1 MTSINAQTLNQLFRL
16 DGKVALVPGGY
27 GGIGTAVCEG
37 LAAAGARVAVA
48 GRSEEK
54 TQALVQSLTKD
65 GHEAYAAP
73 FEAHDA
79 GDIRRMVDDAAAH
92 FGRLD
97 ILVNCVGLNREEKLL
112 DVTEANFDY
121 VYTGNLKS
129 ALFLSQAAARHM
141 IAREEHEA
149 PTGTGSVGKQVHL
162 GSVRT
167 LLGLRGR
174 GYAAYTAAKGGLG
187 TMCKQLAAELAPHRI
202 NVNVVAPTFVRTEMV
217 APMLADEQFYRAL
230 TARIPLGRVAEPE
243 EVMQAVLFFVAPAS
257 DFITGQILYVDGGIT
272 ATQ

>member
-1 MTSINAQTLNQLFRL
+1 MTDLINQLFRL
-16 DGKVALVPGGY
+16 DGKIALVPGGY
-27 GGIGTAVCEG
+27 GGIGEAVCRG
-37 LAAAGARVAVA
+37 LAAAGAKVAVA
-48 GRSEEK
+48 GRSAEK
-54 TQALVQSLTKD
+54 SQALAAAMNSE
-65 GHEAYAAP
+65 GCEAYGVG
-73 FEAHDA
+73 FDA
-79 GDIRRMVDDAAAH
+79 NSVDSIRVMVDDVAAH

-112 DVTEANFDY
+112 DVTEEKFDE

-129 ALFLSQAAARHM
+129 AFFLAQAAAKHQ
-141 IAREEHEA
+141 IAS
-149 PTGTGSVGKQVHL
+149 GQGGKQVHL

-187 TMCKQLAAELAPHRI
+187 TMSKQLAAELAPHGI
-202 NVNVVAPTFVRTEMV
+202 NVNVVAPTFVRTEQV
-217 APMLADEQFYRAL
+217 AAMLSDPQFYNAL

-243 EVMQAVLFFVAPAS
+243 EVMHAVLFFVSPAS
-257 DFITGQILYVDGGIT
+257 AFITGQVLYVDGGLT

>member
-1 MTSINAQTLNQLFRL
+1 MMAWDELVQLFRL

-27 GGIGTAVCEG
+27 GGIGEAVCRG
-37 LAAAGARVAVA
+37 LAAAGARVVVA
-48 GRSEEK
+48 GQRAERTEALA
-54 TQALVQSLTKD
+54 QALRDEGSD
-65 GHEAYAAP
+65 AYAAP
-73 FEAHDA
+73 FDAHKVA
-79 GDIRRMVDDAAAH
+79 DIRRMVDDAAAH
-92 FGRLD
+92 YGRLD

-112 DVTEANFDY
+112 DITEENFDF
-121 VYTGNLKS
+121 VYSANLKS

-141 IAREEHEA
+141 IAQ
-149 PTGTGSVGKQVHL
+149 GGGGKHVHL

-174 GYAAYTAAKGGLG
+174 GYAAYCAAKGGLG

-202 NVNVVAPTFVRTEMV
+202 TVNVVAPTFVRTEQV
-217 APMLADEQFYRAL
+217 AAMLNDPQFYASL

-243 EVMQAVLFFVAPAS
+243 EVMHAVLFMASRAS
-257 DFITGQILYVDGGIT
+257 DFITGQVLYLDGGIT